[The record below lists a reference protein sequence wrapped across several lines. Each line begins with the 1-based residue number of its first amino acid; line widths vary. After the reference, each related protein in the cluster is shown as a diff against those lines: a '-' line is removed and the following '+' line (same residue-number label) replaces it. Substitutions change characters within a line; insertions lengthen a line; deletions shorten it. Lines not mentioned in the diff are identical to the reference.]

1 MPGPVGKVLEGC
13 KLFAV
18 FKGAGLPHV
27 IGGCRV
33 LEWREEESSL

>member
-13 KLFAV
+13 KLCAV